1 MWLGTL
7 INARFPFALY
17 KAIMLIELRKDGGY
31 AMDMPVLEGLIKYAE
46 EGNIPFHM
54 PGHKSN
60 LRNFQELDII
70 KKYLYKI
77 DLTEVP
83 GTDNLHSP
91 EGIILQGERL
101 AARAFGAYKSYFLV
115 NGSTCGIYSMI
126 MGNTKPGDKIIVQR
140 NCHRSVYMACLM
152 GSLETVYITP
162 EIIPGFCIPGGLS
175 LRQVKKT
182 IEENKDAKAVVVT
195 YPSYYGICSDL
206 KAIADLAHENNML
219 LLVDEAHGAH
229 FGFSE
234 GVPKPALSL
243 GADASVISLHK
254 STPAMTQCSLLN
266 ISKGVN
272 EEGIAFMLRMFQST
286 SPSYILMASIDAAR
300 HIMESRGKELLD
312 ELLENIGGF
321 RKKAE
326 DLKEFRLIDKSL
338 VGKHGVY
345 DVDLTKL
352 VIFSRMG
359 GRKLEEVLRRNYNIQ
374 VEMSDINNVVFIGTV
389 GDKKECYDALYNALK
404 ALDLTQGN
412 RASAATSGKIQMEYI
427 QAVSMREAYYSPK
440 KRIRLKDAGGRIS
453 CELAAPYPPGIPV
466 LLPGEVITHEI
477 IDFIGQQ
484 IKYGIPINGLQDS
497 TGEYI
502 EVIK

>member
-1 MWLGTL
+1 
-7 INARFPFALY
+7 
-17 KAIMLIELRKDGGY
+17 
-31 AMDMPVLEGLIKYAE
+31 MDMPVLEGLIKYAR

-60 LRNFQELDII
+60 IRNFQELDEI
-70 KKYLYKI
+70 KKNLYSI

-83 GTDNLHSP
+83 GTDNLHLP
-91 EGIILQGERL
+91 EDIILQGEKL

-126 MGNTKPGDKIIVQR
+126 MGNTRPGDKIIVQR

-152 GSLETVYITP
+152 GGLETVYITP
-162 EIIPGFCIPGGLS
+162 EVIPEFGIPGGLS
-175 LRQVKKT
+175 LIQVKKT

-206 KAIADLAHENNML
+206 KAIADLAHKNNML

-229 FGFSE
+229 LGFSD
-234 GVPKPALSL
+234 GVPKSALSL

-266 ISKGVN
+266 ISNKVDD
-272 EEGIAFMLRMFQST
+272 EGIAFMLRVFQST
-286 SPSYILMASIDAAR
+286 SPSYVLMASIDAAR
-300 HIMESRGKELLD
+300 HIMESRGGELIK
-312 ELLENIGGF
+312 ELLENIGIF

-326 DLKEFRLIDKSL
+326 SLKGFRLLDKSL
-338 VGKHGVY
+338 IGKHGVY

-352 VIFSRMG
+352 VICSHMG
-359 GRKLEEVLRRNYNIQ
+359 GRKLEKALRRDYHIQ
-374 VEMSDINNVVFIGTV
+374 VEMSDLNNAVLIGSV
-389 GDKKECYDALYNALK
+389 GDNRECYEALYNALK
-404 ALDLTQGN
+404 DLDREGQEVSN
-412 RASAATSGKIQMEYI
+412 VVPGKAQMEYT
-427 QAVSMREAYYSPK
+427 QAISMREAYYSSK
-440 KRIRLKDAGGRIS
+440 ERIRLRDSAGRIS

-466 LLPGEVITHEI
+466 LLPGEVITREI
-477 IDFIGQQ
+477 IDFICCQ
-484 IKYGIPINGLQDS
+484 IEYGIPINGLQDS

-502 EVIK
+502 GVIK